1 MPGRDAAGE
10 TTAPD
15 TGPDTAPVLV
25 TGAAG
30 GQQGSTGRHVVRL
43 LRERGHAVR
52 AFVHTD
58 DARAQALRELGA
70 EVVVGDLR
78 EITDVRAAV
87 RGVRRAYFTYPVT
100 HGLMEA
106 TGAFAAAARHE
117 GLERVVEVSQ
127 LAASPEAGTPRM
139 RLHWVSE
146 QVFDWAGVGAVHL
159 RAGVFFEN
167 LGFLV
172 AAARAAGSRELALPL
187 GPPDTVLPLVAGTDV
202 ARVAAGLLTDPEPV
216 SDPVVLLTG
225 QVLTI
230 GEATATFAA
239 ARGEPL
245 AYTDVPPE
253 EWRKRAMDLY
263 RDTHTVEHLTK
274 LWDLFRAIG
283 SHHELYQVTDSIPCH
298 GGSPPGT
305 LTEYTRALAHR

>member
-1 MPGRDAAGE
+1 M
-10 TTAPD
+10 
-15 TGPDTAPVLV
+15 
-25 TGAAG
+25 
-30 GQQGSTGRHVVRL
+30 
-43 LRERGHAVR
+43 VR

-58 DARAQALRELGA
+58 DARADALRELGA

-78 EITDVRAAV
+78 EITDVLAAV

-100 HGLMEA
+100 QGLMDA
-106 TGAFAAAARHE
+106 SGAFAAAARQE

-127 LAASPEAGTPRM
+127 LAASPEADTPRM

-167 LGFLV
+167 LAFLV
-172 AAARAAGSRELALPL
+172 AAARATGSRELALPL
-187 GPPDTVLPLVAGTDV
+187 GPSDTVLPLIAGTDV
-202 ARVAAGLLTDPEPV
+202 ARVAAGLLTAPEPPA
-216 SDPVVLLTG
+216 DPVVLLTG

-230 GEATATFAA
+230 GEATAAFAEGHA
-239 ARGEPL
+239 ETL
-245 AYTDVPPE
+245 TYTDIAPE
-253 EWRKRAMDLY
+253 EWRERALDLY

-283 SHHELYQVTDSIPCH
+283 SHHELYEVTESIERH
-298 GGSPPGT
+298 GGAPPRP
-305 LTEYTRALAHR
+305 LADFTRTPASG